1 MNKKI
6 RTIFIGTPDF
16 GLPAMKE
23 LINDGVFDLVTV
35 ITQPDKPVGRKQ
47 ILTQPPIKVEAIKN
61 NIPVLQP
68 DKISAI
74 KNQIAE
80 LAPDVI
86 VVAAYAQIIPEEILN
101 TPKYGSIN
109 IHGSLLPKYR
119 GASCIQAA
127 ILNGDKETGITIM
140 KMDAGLDTGPIL
152 AQNSL
157 EIAPNDTAGAL
168 YAKLS
173 NLGAKTLVPALKK
186 YINKEITPI
195 SQDNTKS
202 SYAKQLKKE
211 DGKIEWQKPAEEIE
225 KFIRA
230 MHPWPGAY
238 SQLRI
243 KNYQLRIKI
252 TETKN
257 QILGINKYK
266 IGEIFLDN
274 NELTVQCGQDAL
286 IVKKLQIEGKKESSA
301 EEFLRGHKDLIGQ
314 ILE

>member
-1 MNKKI
+1 MKNKI

-23 LINDGVFDLVTV
+23 LVNDSDFDLVAV

-68 DKISAI
+68 DRISAI

-157 EIAPNDTAGAL
+157 EITPNDNTGTL

-173 NLGAKTLVPALKK
+173 DLGAKTLIPALKK
-186 YINKEITPI
+186 YINKEITSI
-195 SQDNTKS
+195 SQDNAKS

-211 DGKIEWQKPAEEIE
+211 DGKIEWQKSAGEIE
-225 KFIRA
+225 KFVRA
-230 MHPWPGAY
+230 MHPWPGAF
-238 SQLRI
+238 STI
-243 KNYQLRIKI
+243 TNKEKKKIKI
-252 TETKN
+252 IETEN
-257 QILGINKYK
+257 RILSINKYK

-274 NELTVQCGQDAL
+274 NELAVQCGQDAL